1 MIGHENILP
10 QHTFFTYD
18 RFAADM
24 AEMPDPGAFPDDCP
38 GIDHRR
44 RMNKI
49 FFHIKGI
56 NRRGAKT
63 QSYFYSLIS

>member
-24 AEMPDPGAFPDDCP
+24 AEMPDFGTIPDN
-38 GIDHRR
+38 RSR
-44 RMNKI
+44 VN
-49 FFHIKGI
+49 
-56 NRRGAKT
+56 NRRGMNKVLFHNSLFLPQRHKDAKK
-63 QSYFYSLIS
+63 F